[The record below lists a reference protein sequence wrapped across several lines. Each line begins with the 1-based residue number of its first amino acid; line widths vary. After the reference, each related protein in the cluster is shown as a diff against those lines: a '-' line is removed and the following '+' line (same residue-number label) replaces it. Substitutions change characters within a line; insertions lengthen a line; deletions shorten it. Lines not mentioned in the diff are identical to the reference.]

1 MRARSDRSASG
12 YRRSALAGLAS
23 GALLF
28 GGLGPASSQPG
39 EAAAAP
45 FSNGTANATAIV
57 ARVAPGVGSLE
68 LAIANGVAVA
78 EITNRLAQAQAQ
90 TLDLGLIGTTLG
102 AEGCDGGDPTVPPS
116 QLPQPT
122 RVDNRGGDTEATSD
136 EVPVAG
142 STLGFGRELARA
154 TTAPAAA
161 ATATSAASFG
171 PVVEVS
177 GGRAQAVTEIV
188 DGAARQARASVEAA
202 VDIAGIVQLGGL
214 RWDALHRTGS
224 DPRAEGTFDV
234 GTAKVLGV
242 PVPLESLAA
251 LETVLNQVLA
261 PSGITISFPKVER
274 FAQPTDLIRVTPL
287 RIVLKDSPIGKTA
300 LGPALDLSRAQRG
313 ELFDQLAAAY
323 CRTADFLLVGD
334 IGLSVVAGTGF
345 LAVEVGGA
353 EARSADLVLENP
365 FGSAIAPAG
374 AAGPAPALPATGA
387 GGAGPAPALTPPAV
401 AAPAAPA
408 TEPVASIGLLEAVCE
423 TIHPRGAPGCARGA
437 LVPLGLLGLA
447 ATAAVA
453 GLDWR
458 HQRRRLAAAPGVA
471 AAAGTAP

>member
-1 MRARSDRSASG
+1 M
-12 YRRSALAGLAS
+12 
-23 GALLF
+23 
-28 GGLGPASSQPG
+28 
-39 EAAAAP
+39 AP

-68 LAIANGVAVA
+68 LAIANGVAVS
-78 EITNRLAQAQAQ
+78 EITNHLAQAQAQ

-102 AEGCDGGDPTVPPS
+102 AEGCDGGDPTVSPN

-122 RVDNRGGDTEATSD
+122 RVDNRAGDTEATSD

-142 STLGFGRELARA
+142 ATLGLGRELARA
-154 TTAPAAA
+154 TTTPAAV

-171 PVVEVS
+171 PVVSVS
-177 GGRAQAVTEIV
+177 GGRAQAVTEVV
-188 DGAARQARASVEAA
+188 DGAARQAHASVEATI
-202 VDIAGIVQLGGL
+202 DIAGIVELSGL

-224 DPRAEGTFDV
+224 DPRAEGTFDL

-242 PVPLESLAA
+242 PVPLESLTTVEA
-251 LETVLNQVLA
+251 LLNQVLA
-261 PSGITISFPKVER
+261 PSGITVSFPRIER
-274 FAQPTDLIRVTPL
+274 FEEPTDLIRVTPL
-287 RIVLKDSPIGKTA
+287 RIVLKDSPIGKAA
-300 LGPALDLSRAQRG
+300 LGPALDLSREQRG

-365 FGSAIAPAG
+365 FGSAVAPTSAV
-374 AAGPAPALPATGA
+374 APATGLPSTG
-387 GGAGPAPALTPPAV
+387 GGAIVPASGVVPPAA
-401 AAPAAPA
+401 AAPAAPT
-408 TEPVASIGLLEAVCE
+408 TEPVASIGPLEAVCE
-423 TIHPRGAPGCARGA
+423 TIHPQGAPGCTRGA
-437 LVPLGLLGLA
+437 LVPLGVLGLA
-447 ATAAVA
+447 ATTVVA

-458 HQRRRLAAAPGVA
+458 HQRRRLAAAGGA
-471 AAAGTAP
+471 AVAAGTAS